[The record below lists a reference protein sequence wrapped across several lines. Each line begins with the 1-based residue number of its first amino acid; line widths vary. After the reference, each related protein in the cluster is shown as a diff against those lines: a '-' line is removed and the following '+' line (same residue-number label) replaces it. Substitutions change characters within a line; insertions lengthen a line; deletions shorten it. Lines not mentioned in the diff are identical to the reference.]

1 MARPVTR
8 VACVRR
14 NQESRELASDQAHKL
29 AIDLTKRI
37 NLAIY
42 RLHPIRLLD
51 EPVTE
56 TNVLQCAWRT
66 SCQEPSI
73 HAESNNNRS
82 PARKKYYE
90 KVYPRLPEQ
99 KSFNSKVF
107 HLIQKQ

>member
-56 TNVLQCAWRT
+56 TNVLGALAVRNLAYMLNPIIT
-66 SCQEPSI
+66 GALLGKN
-73 HAESNNNRS
+73 H
-82 PARKKYYE
+82 YE

>member
-1 MARPVTR
+1 MRSR
-8 VACVRR
+8 
-14 NQESRELASDQAHKL
+14 ESRKLVSDQARKM
-29 AIDLTKRI
+29 ATCLTTSI
-37 NLAIY
+37 NQAIY
-42 RLHPIRLLD
+42 RLHPTRLLD